1 MPTFNEKFIEE
12 LKRKLNIVDVIGRYC
27 ALKKKGNVNY
37 WACCPLPGHTEK
49 TPSFSVNES
58 GQYYHCFGCQKGG
71 DVIKFIQEVE
81 SLSFYEAIK
90 FLADMAKIPLPEED
104 DVDDEVIKR
113 NKQKK
118 DRLYSVLRDTA
129 LFYVNNLSKPEAKI
143 YKDYLRSRGISDETI
158 RKFGLGASTGYNQLP
173 NYLKSKGYTEEEMLE
188 SGVCARNQRGNLYD
202 FEAERLI
209 VPIINQMGKVIAF
222 GGRVLESKGFG
233 KYKNTTQTTLFDK
246 KRTLY
251 AINNL
256 KIEKNTTNLKYVIM
270 VEGYM
275 DTISLYQAG
284 FKNVVASMGTSLTLD
299 QAKLLK
305 RYTDVVLVSY
315 DGDSAGQG
323 ATIRSLDIFANEGF
337 DVRIVKLTDGL
348 DPDDVIRE
356 RGTDAYQKLLDQAV
370 PLLDFKFELISN
382 GKDMNSQVDKRKYV
396 SESLNFLRG
405 ISDAFIREEFLK
417 KVRDKSGITYESLK
431 RDLESGT
438 ITESAREEIVI
449 EKRALGD
456 KIIQAERFILS
467 ALLNGCSYTNDF
479 DVSEVYFNDEV
490 RQAIADE
497 YAFDFTDIQTLTSNL
512 GESAYEELSHVL
524 SAMDNLTDKT
534 IEEKYFKDC
543 VLALKKDNIDS
554 DIKLLNAQYSAETD
568 LNKRKELAR
577 AILKLTSKLNEING
591 G

>member
-1 MPTFNEKFIEE
+1 MPTLNEKFLDE
-12 LKRKLNIVDVIGRYC
+12 LKRKLNIVDVVGRYC
-27 ALKKKGNVNY
+27 VLKRQGSSNY
-37 WACCPLPGHTEK
+37 WARCPLPGHSEK
-49 TPSFSVNES
+49 TPSFTVNEP
-58 GQYYHCFGCQKGG
+58 GQFYHCFGCGKGG
-71 DVIKFIQEVE
+71 DVIKFIEEVE
-81 SLSFYEAIK
+81 SLSFYEAVK
-90 FLADMAKIPLPEED
+90 FLADIAKMEMPEESGL
-104 DVDDEVIKR
+104 DDEIIKK

-118 DRLYSVLRDTA
+118 DRLYSLVRDTA
-129 LFYVNNLSKPEAKI
+129 LFYVKTLQTPKAKV
-143 YKDYLRSRGISDETI
+143 YRDYLEKRGISEETI
-158 RKFGLGASTGYNQLP
+158 KKFGIGASVGYQELP
-173 NYLKSKGYTEEEMLE
+173 AYLKEKGYTEEEMLE
-188 SGVCARNQRGNLYD
+188 TGVCSRNERGNLYD

-209 VPIINQMGKVIAF
+209 IPIINSMGKVIAF
-222 GGRVLESKGFG
+222 GGRIMEAKGFG
-233 KYKNTTQTTLFDK
+233 KYKNTSETTLFNK

-256 KIEKNTTNLKYVIM
+256 KVEKNTTNLKNVIM

-323 ATIRSLDIFANEGF
+323 ATIRSLEIFANEGF
-337 DVRIVKLTDGL
+337 EVKIVKLPDGK

-356 RGTDAYQKLLDQAV
+356 YGSEGYQKLLDSAV
-370 PLLDFKFELISN
+370 PLIDFKFDLIAN
-382 GKDMNSQVDKRKYV
+382 GKDLSNQSDKRKYV
-396 SESLNFLRG
+396 SESLNFIRSVG
-405 ISDAFIREEFLK
+405 DAFIREELLK

-431 RDLESGT
+431 RDLENGT
-438 ITESAREEIVI
+438 VTTTVKEEIVI
-449 EKRALGD
+449 PKRPVGD

-467 ALLNGCSYTNDF
+467 ALLNRRSYTEDF
-479 DVSEVYFNDEV
+479 DVSEVYFNDEI
-490 RQAIADE
+490 RQTIADE
-497 YAFDFTDIQTLTSNL
+497 IAFDFIDIPTLTSNI
-512 GESAYEELSHVL
+512 GESGYEELTHVL
-524 SAMDNLTDKT
+524 SAGDNLVDSGV
-534 IEEKYFKDC
+534 EEKYFKDC

-568 LNKRKELAR
+568 LNKRKDLAR